1 MSHQDIIEK
10 LWDQRD
16 QINFIE
22 DNEAKKNVE
31 SVLNLLDEG
40 KLRVCE
46 KLENDWHVNQWLKK
60 AILLSCLL
68 YTSPSPRDP
77 SISRMPSSA

>member
-31 SVLNLLDEG
+31 SVLNLSLI
-40 KLRVCE
+40 
-46 KLENDWHVNQWLKK
+46 H
-60 AILLSCLL
+60 
-68 YTSPSPRDP
+68 
-77 SISRMPSSA
+77 ISEPTRR

>member
-22 DNEAKKNVE
+22 DIEAKKNVE
-31 SVLNLLDEG
+31 SVLTYWMRESF
-40 KLRVCE
+40 E
-46 KLENDWHVNQWLKK
+46 YAKK
-60 AILLSCLL
+60 KK
-68 YTSPSPRDP
+68 
-77 SISRMPSSA
+77 MNGM

>member
-31 SVLNLLDEG
+31 SVLNLLMRESFEY
-40 KLRVCE
+40 V
-46 KLENDWHVNQWLKK
+46 KK
-60 AILLSCLL
+60 
-68 YTSPSPRDP
+68 
-77 SISRMPSSA
+77 

>member
-16 QINFIE
+16 QINFIK

-31 SVLNLLDEG
+31 SVLNLLDDG

-46 KLENDWHVNQWLKK
+46 KIENDCPHGGF
-60 AILLSCLL
+60 
-68 YTSPSPRDP
+68 
-77 SISRMPSSA
+77 

>member
-22 DNEAKKNVE
+22 DNEAKKMQRVFLTYWMRE
-31 SVLNLLDEG
+31 SFEYV
-40 KLRVCE
+40 
-46 KLENDWHVNQWLKK
+46 KK
-60 AILLSCLL
+60 QKMIG
-68 YTSPSPRDP
+68 
-77 SISRMPSSA
+77 M